1 MPHPIVHFEV
11 PADDVER
18 AKAFYEQLLGWDIQP
33 LEGGYHLIGTGEEP
47 GGGMMQ
53 RQAPEQG
60 ITVYIGVE
68 SVDDYVKKAE
78 GLGATVVVP
87 KMPVPGMGYFAQL
100 LDTEG
105 NVFALWEA
113 SEQAS

>member
-1 MPHPIVHFEV
+1 M
-11 PADDVER
+11 
-18 AKAFYEQLLGWDIQP
+18 
-33 LEGGYHLIGTGEEP
+33 
-47 GGGMMQ
+47 
-53 RQAPEQG
+53 
-60 ITVYIGVE
+60 
-68 SVDDYVKKAE
+68 KKAE

-105 NVFALWEA
+105 NLFALWEP